1 MSEESQQ
8 DDMSKKAVVYAMP
21 AMDRVTVRGD
31 VEYAGTDA
39 RDLTMDIYYPPDME
53 SGARSPAVILVAGYR
68 DAGFQSAVGC
78 KFKEMASLVSWGR
91 LAAASGMVAIAYTN
105 EEPARDVH
113 TVIQYVRQNA
123 AALGIDENRIGVWAS
138 SGNVPTALSV
148 VMHEGSEYLKCAVL
162 CYGFMLDLDESRV
175 VAEASKTFGF
185 VNASAG
191 RTVDD
196 LPQDLPLFLVRSGQ
210 DTFAGLNEA
219 IDVFVAKALR
229 RNLPITLVN
238 YAAGPHA
245 FDLMDDTDGA
255 REIIKQIL
263 AFMQRHLLA

>member
-68 DAGFQSAVGC
+68 DAGYQSAVGC

-123 AALGIDENRIGVWAS
+123 AALGIDESRIGVWAS

-219 IDVFVAKALR
+219 IDAFVAKALR

-238 YAAGPHA
+238 YATGPHA